1 MVPRGRRIA
10 PVRIT
15 SRANETYKAVRGLH
29 VGFGGA
35 EILVEGEKLIG
46 EALRQGL
53 SAKSQWCVAEPLR
66 HLTCPTFQISADM
79 YSALSPTRAGQS
91 PLVVF
96 AAPNLRAPETGDL
109 DAGRYLL
116 LDRIQDPGNGGA
128 LVRAAAAFGFAG
140 VLWRR
145 PCVYPFRHAAIRAS
159 AGCVFHLPQWLVDDT
174 LNSGLSLI
182 GAAGDAGAVSMDE
195 FTWPHSFILAMGNEG
210 QGLDSALRQRLTH
223 LVRIPMAEGVESLN
237 VAGAAHVL
245 MHDAARQG
253 RSRP

>member
-1 MVPRGRRIA
+1 MVSRGRRIE

-29 VGFGGA
+29 VGFGGK

-46 EALRQGL
+46 EAHRQGL
-53 SAKSQWCVAEPLR
+53 TAKSQWFVDAALV
-66 HLTCPTFQISADM
+66 HLNCPAFQVSADM
-79 YSALSPTRAGQS
+79 YAALSPTRAGQA

-96 AAPNLRAPETGDL
+96 SAPNLPEPGPGDL
-109 DAGRYLL
+109 GEGRYLL
-116 LDRIQDPGNGGA
+116 LDRVQDPGNGGA
-128 LVRAAAAFGFAG
+128 LVRAAAAFGFSG

-145 PCVYPFRHAAIRAS
+145 PCVYPFHHAAIRAS
-159 AGCVFHLPQWLVDDT
+159 AGCVFHLPQWLVDE
-174 LNSGLSLI
+174 SFSPKLSLI
-182 GAAGDAGAVSMDE
+182 GAAGEAEAVSMDD
-195 FTWPHSFILAMGNEG
+195 FIWPNSFILAMGNEG
-210 QGLDSALRQRLTH
+210 QGLDPALRRSLTH
-223 LVRIPMAEGVESLN
+223 LVRIPMAAGVESLN